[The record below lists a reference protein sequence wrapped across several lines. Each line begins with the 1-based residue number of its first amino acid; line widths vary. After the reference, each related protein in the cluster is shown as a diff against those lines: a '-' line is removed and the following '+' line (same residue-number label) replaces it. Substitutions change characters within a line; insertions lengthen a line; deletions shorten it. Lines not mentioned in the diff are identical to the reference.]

1 MGRQIIPRHPPP
13 RDAAERRE
21 RDRALI
27 EIALFGFLAG
37 TLASALS
44 VVLLIVG
51 LTAATYVATTMITAL
66 RVHPAA
72 LGPADRAARRLGIA
86 AALLTA
92 AAAIVGLRIGAPGS
106 GGELVPTF
114 AVAIAASAA
123 VGSSTALALLASARG
138 LARLGAG
145 RRRQRDA
152 LAAGRHASARRLE
165 AGAQRRREGRDLV
178 DEIADA
184 DAALERLKVA
194 FLGLGAARD
203 GLVAKLQALGDAAQ
217 TPLGVEIRRARDEI
231 ATKLELGERVL
242 VAAEAAAFRLACN
255 EPLRRLAR
263 RRPSEA
269 TLGLEHLESASGAP
283 SATILARLDPAA
295 AALRAFLHDI
305 AVARRTLDS
314 LAARR
319 PARIPAGSD
328 EDPWMLAA
336 TDLAALH
343 GAFTAVLERVEV
355 VQIRHAARATIAE
368 VAEAA
373 DAVAKSARSR
383 GEGQT
388 ELEALAAEVT
398 RAEAA
403 AIMATP
409 IESDARSLTAA
420 LARSTAALAQTDGAS
435 LDELLAALRAIA

>member
-1 MGRQIIPRHPPP
+1 M
-13 RDAAERRE
+13 
-21 RDRALI
+21 
-27 EIALFGFLAG
+27 
-37 TLASALS
+37 
-44 VVLLIVG
+44 VLLIVG
-51 LTAATYVATTMITAL
+51 LTAATYVAMTTITAL
-66 RVHPAA
+66 RARVAA

-92 AAAIVGLRIGAPGS
+92 GVAIVGLRIGAPGS

-123 VGSSTALALLASARG
+123 LGSTTACALLAGARG
-138 LARLGAG
+138 VLALGAG
-145 RRRQRDA
+145 RRRRLGA

-165 AGAQRRREGRDLV
+165 AGARRRREGGDLV

-184 DAALERLKVA
+184 DAALERLKMA
-194 FLGLGAARD
+194 LGGLAAARD
-203 GLVAKLQALGDAAQ
+203 GLAEKLRGLGDGAS
-217 TPLGVEIRRARDEI
+217 TPLGVEVCRARDEVT
-231 ATKLELGERVL
+231 TKLELGERVL
-242 VAAEAAAFRLACN
+242 LAAEAAAFRLACN

-269 TLGLEHLESASGAP
+269 TLGLEHLHSAAGAP
-283 SATILARLDPAA
+283 SVEILARLAPAA
-295 AALRAFLHDI
+295 TALRAFLADI
-305 AVARRTLDS
+305 AAARVALDALLS
-314 LAARR
+314 RR
-319 PARIPAGSD
+319 PASIPAGSD
-328 EDPWMLAA
+328 EDPWTLAA
-336 TDLAALH
+336 ADLAALH

-373 DAVAKSARSR
+373 GAVAKSARSR

-409 IESDARSLTAA
+409 IESDARTLTAA
-420 LARSTAALAQTDGAS
+420 LARSTAALAQSDGAS
-435 LDELLAALRAIA
+435 LDELLSALRTIA

>member
-1 MGRQIIPRHPPP
+1 M
-13 RDAAERRE
+13 
-21 RDRALI
+21 
-27 EIALFGFLAG
+27 
-37 TLASALS
+37 
-44 VVLLIVG
+44 VLLIVG

-66 RVHPAA
+66 RAHAAA
-72 LGPADRAARRLGIA
+72 LGPTDRAARRLGIA

-92 AAAIVGLRIGAPGS
+92 GVAIVGLRIGAPGS
-106 GGELVPTF
+106 GGELVPTL

-123 VGSSTALALLASARG
+123 LGSSTACALLASARG
-138 LARLGAG
+138 LAALGAG
-145 RRRQRDA
+145 RRRRLAA
-152 LAAGRHASARRLE
+152 LAAGHHASARRLE
-165 AGAQRRREGRDLV
+165 AGDRRRRDGGDLV

-184 DAALERLKVA
+184 DAALSRLKVA
-194 FLGLGAARD
+194 FGGLAAARD
-203 GLVAKLQALGDAAQ
+203 GLAEKLHALGDAPG
-217 TPLGVEIRRARDEI
+217 TPLGVEIRRARAEI
-231 ATKLELGERVL
+231 DTKLELGERVL
-242 VAAEAAAFRLACN
+242 LAAEAAAFRLACN

-269 TLGLEHLESASGAP
+269 TLGLEHLHSAAGAP
-283 SATILARLDPAA
+283 SAEILARLDPAA
-295 AALRAFLHDI
+295 TALRGFLHEI
-305 AVARRTLDS
+305 AVARRALDA
-314 LAARR
+314 LAWRR
-319 PARIPAGSD
+319 PASIPAGSN
-328 EDPWMLAA
+328 EDPWTLAA
-336 TDLAALH
+336 ADLTALH

-373 DAVAKSARSR
+373 GAVAKSARSR

-409 IESDARSLTAA
+409 IESDARTLTAA

-435 LDELLAALRAIA
+435 LDELLAALRSIA

>member
-1 MGRQIIPRHPPP
+1 
-13 RDAAERRE
+13 
-21 RDRALI
+21 
-27 EIALFGFLAG
+27 
-37 TLASALS
+37 

-51 LTAATYVATTMITAL
+51 LTAATYVAMTMITAL
-66 RVHPAA
+66 RGHVAA
-72 LGPADRAARRLGIA
+72 RGLADRSARRLGIA

-92 AAAIVGLRIGAPGS
+92 AVALVGLRIGAAGA
-106 GGELVPTF
+106 GGELVPTL

-123 VGSSTALALLASARG
+123 LGSSTACALLASARG
-138 LARLGAG
+138 LSALGAG
-145 RRRQRDA
+145 RRRRAHA

-165 AGAQRRREGRDLV
+165 AGARRRREGGDLV

-184 DAALERLKVA
+184 DAALSRLKVA
-194 FLGLGAARD
+194 FAGLAAARD
-203 GLVAKLQALGDAAQ
+203 GLIEKLRGLGDAAQ

-231 ATKLELGERVL
+231 TTKLELGERVL

-269 TLGLEHLESASGAP
+269 TLGLEHLHGAAGAP
-283 SATILARLDPAA
+283 SAEILARLDPAA
-295 AALRAFLHDI
+295 AALRAFLSDI
-305 AVARRTLDS
+305 TVARAALDA
-314 LAARR
+314 LAQRR
-319 PARIPAGSD
+319 PASISAGGD
-328 EDPWMLAA
+328 EDPWTLAA
-336 TDLAALH
+336 ADLNALQ

-373 DAVAKSARSR
+373 GAVAKSARSR

-409 IESDARSLTAA
+409 IESDAKTLTAA

-435 LDELLAALRAIA
+435 LDELLAALRSIA

>member
-1 MGRQIIPRHPPP
+1 
-13 RDAAERRE
+13 
-21 RDRALI
+21 
-27 EIALFGFLAG
+27 
-37 TLASALS
+37 
-44 VVLLIVG
+44 VLLIVG
-51 LTAATYVATTMITAL
+51 LTAASYVATTIITAL
-66 RVHPAA
+66 RVRPAA

-86 AALLTA
+86 AALLTFGLSL
-92 AAAIVGLRIGAPGS
+92 VGLRVGAAGT

-123 VGSSTALALLASARG
+123 IGSSTACALLASARG
-138 LARLGAG
+138 LAALGAG
-145 RRRQRDA
+145 RRRRLEA
-152 LAAGRHASARRLE
+152 LAAGRREDARRLE
-165 AGAQRRREGRDLV
+165 AGSHHRLQGGDLV

-184 DAALERLKVA
+184 DAALERLKIA
-194 FLGLGAARD
+194 LGGLAAARD
-203 GLVAKLQALGDAAQ
+203 GLLEKQRSLGDAAQ
-217 TPLGVEIRRARDEI
+217 TPLGVEIRRAHDDVV
-231 ATKLELGERVL
+231 TKLELGERVL

-269 TLGLEHLESASGAP
+269 TLGLEHLDGVAGAP
-283 SATILARLDPAA
+283 SVEILARLEPAA
-295 AALRAFLHDI
+295 TSLRAFLHEI
-305 AVARRTLDS
+305 AVARRALDA

-319 PARIPAGSD
+319 PAGIPAGSD

-343 GAFTAVLERVEV
+343 DAFTAVLERVEV
-355 VQIRHAARATIAE
+355 VHVRHSARATIAE

-383 GEGQT
+383 REGQT
-388 ELEALAAEVT
+388 ELEALASEVT

-409 IESDARSLTAA
+409 IESDAKALTAA

-435 LDELLAALRAIA
+435 LDELLAALRSIA